1 MRVAALYDVHGN
13 LPALEA
19 ALADAE
25 RVGADL
31 ILVGGDVAIGPMP
44 REALDRL
51 LALGDRAVY
60 VRGNGDREIAEP
72 PSAGELD
79 LWQERTRWSA
89 EQLDGGRLAFLAGL
103 PDTVSLEIDGLGPTL
118 FCHGSPRSDEEILTA
133 ISSEARVAAA
143 VADVDEGVVVCGHT
157 HVQFDRPAAGKRL
170 VNAGSVGMPYEERPG
185 AYWALLGPEV
195 ELRRTEYD
203 LDAAAAAIRA
213 TGFPDAD
220 GLARENVLAVP
231 GPAEATEHFER
242 LARAANERK

>member
-1 MRVAALYDVHGN
+1 VRVAALYDVHGN

-19 ALADAE
+19 ALAAVEQAD
-25 RVGADL
+25 ADL
-31 ILVGGDVAIGPMP
+31 IVVGGDVAIGPMP

-51 LALGDRAVY
+51 LALGDRAVH

-72 PSAGELD
+72 PAPGELD

-89 EQLDGGRLAFLAGL
+89 ERLDHEQLAFLAGL

-133 ISSEARVAAA
+133 ISPEARVAAA
-143 VADVDEGVVVCGHT
+143 VEGLAEGVIVCGHT
-157 HVQFDRPAAGKRL
+157 HVQFDRAVAGKRL

-185 AYWALLGPEV
+185 AYWALFGPQV
-195 ELRRTEYD
+195 ELRRTGYD
-203 LDAAAAAIRA
+203 FEAAAAAIRA

-231 GPAEATEHFER
+231 PPAEATEHFEG
-242 LARAANERK
+242 LARAAGERK

>member
-19 ALADAE
+19 ALAAVEQAD
-25 RVGADL
+25 ADL
-31 ILVGGDVAIGPMP
+31 IVVGGDVAIGPMP

-72 PSAGELD
+72 PAPGELD
-79 LWQERTRWSA
+79 LWQARTRWSA

-103 PDTVSLEIDGLGPTL
+103 PDTASLEIDGLGPTL
-118 FCHGSPRSDEEILTA
+118 FSHGSPRSDDEILTA

-143 VADVDEGVVVCGHT
+143 VAGVAEDVVVCGHT
-157 HVQFDRPAAGKRL
+157 HVQFDRAAAGKRL

-185 AYWALLGPEV
+185 AYWALLGPEL

-213 TGFPDAD
+213 TGFPDVD
-220 GLARENVLAVP
+220 GLVRDNVLTVP
-231 GPAEATEHFER
+231 APAEATEHFER
-242 LARAANERK
+242 LARAADESK